1 MQVQDGHTECA
12 HAESETT
19 LLVKG
24 RLKHP
29 NVDLLLTQR
38 PVGAPWIAICLVLTT
53 VRGKRH
59 VVTPCKAVKVNRPGP
74 TCPANALRHIRQ
86 EGHKA

>member
-12 HAESETT
+12 HAESENKFVGQRETE
-19 LLVKG
+19 
-24 RLKHP
+24 HP
-29 NVDLLLTQR
+29 SMDLPLTQR

-59 VVTPCKAVKVNRPGP
+59 VVTPCQAVKVNRPGH
-74 TCPANALRHIRQ
+74 TCPENAL
-86 EGHKA
+86 